1 MYSTDPCSILP
12 DFITS
17 AATRSIKNLMFERL
31 NNTTDFITRPER
43 KEKKSIIFDPG
54 ER

>member
-17 AATRSIKNLMFERL
+17 VATGSIKILTVERL
-31 NNTTDFITRPER
+31 KHSTNFIKRPER
-43 KEKKSIIFDPG
+43 KEKKSIIFDPR